1 MNDDSATTQ
10 VWARGTLGKD
20 AQRPPKIIFG
30 QVREDAD
37 IELSA
42 LQTLPP
48 LQSVFCIGSGGC
60 TAFSL
65 LVARPARMLIA
76 DINPAQCHLL
86 ALKKVAFAQL
96 DEAQAKACLLN
107 DARPF
112 YPQLRAQLPDDAQ
125 QFWDANKRLLSHGLN
140 QSGVGEQS
148 LWRAMWLFRSF
159 VHSRAT
165 IQGALNQSDLQ
176 AQQHFY
182 KTRWA
187 NWRWDWALRV
197 GLSKTVLRLIY
208 GEAFLR
214 ALPNDFAAL
223 IRGNLER
230 VFTAFPTW
238 ENGYLW
244 QTFLGEY
251 PPHERALP
259 PYLQT
264 ENHSAVKNGMPRTE
278 IHCAEAAS
286 FLHQQPRGS
295 LAFFACSNILEV
307 SSRDFAAQLIEA
319 IAHAASDGALLC
331 FRWIFPPP
339 QDIIALL
346 DSAFSYQQTM
356 SQALSQRDRSLF
368 CKFIRIYRV

>member
-10 VWARGTLGKD
+10 VWASGTLGKSH
-20 AQRPPKIIFG
+20 RSPKIIFA
-30 QVREDAD
+30 QVREDAN

-48 LQSVFCIGSGGC
+48 SQTVFCIGSGGC

-65 LVARPARMLIA
+65 LVAQPEKLLIA

-86 ALKKVAFAQL
+86 ALKKAAFKL
-96 DEAQAKACLLN
+96 LGEAQAKACLLR
-107 DARPF
+107 DARPM
-112 YPQLRAQLPDDAQ
+112 YPQLRSALLTQARE
-125 QFWDANKRLLSHGLN
+125 FWDQHAALLRRGLN

-148 LWRAMWLFRSF
+148 LRRAMRLFRGF

-165 IQGALNQSDLQ
+165 INAALNQSDLS
-176 AQQHFY
+176 AQQRFY
-182 KTRWA
+182 STRW
-187 NWRWDWALRV
+187 NTWRWDWALRV

-208 GEAFLR
+208 GETFLR
-214 ALPNDFAAL
+214 ALPEDFAAL

-230 VFTAFPTW
+230 VFTAFPTC

-244 QTFLGEY
+244 QTFVHEY
-251 PPHERALP
+251 PAHKRALP
-259 PYLQT
+259 PYLQA
-264 ENHSAVKNGMPRTE
+264 ENHSLLKSGLPRTE

-286 FLHQQPRGS
+286 FLRQQPRDSIG
-295 LAFFACSNILEV
+295 FFACSNILEV
-307 SSRDFAAQLIEA
+307 SSPDHAVQLIEA
-319 IAHAASDGALLC
+319 IAHAASKGALVC
-331 FRWIFPPP
+331 FRWIFPPS

-346 DSAFSYQQTM
+346 DTEFSYQREL
-356 SQALSQRDRSLF
+356 SASLSQLDRSLF